1 MMDDQPAKEQDV
13 AREGLCATCRH
24 ARAIKSDRGTRFL
37 LCERSKTDARFPRY
51 PPLPVIR
58 CVGYETRLTDL

>member
-1 MMDDQPAKEQDV
+1 MMDDQPPTEQDI

-24 ARAIKSDRGTRFL
+24 ARAIKNDRGTRFL
-37 LCERSKTDARFPRY
+37 LCEKSKTDPRFPRY

-58 CVGYETRLTDL
+58 CTGFERRVTDL